1 MSADEIIIE
10 YRTNKENELK
20 DMQAWKRFLQEI
32 KYDPK
37 TATAEYI
44 DNNGK
49 KSVVGYMPTKMIM
62 IIMHMIFQ
70 LKFQESQ

>member
-49 KSVVGYMPTKMIM
+49 KSRVGFRIGRGLYANKDERSPRMD
-62 IIMHMIFQ
+62 
-70 LKFQESQ
+70 